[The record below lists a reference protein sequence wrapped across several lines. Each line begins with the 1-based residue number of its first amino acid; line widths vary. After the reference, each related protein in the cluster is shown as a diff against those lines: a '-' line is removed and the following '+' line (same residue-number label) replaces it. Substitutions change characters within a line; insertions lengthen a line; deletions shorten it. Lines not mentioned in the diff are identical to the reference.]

1 MAGGRSYVPAH
12 ILPATIDM
20 PRLLFSIGRATAL
33 LAATSRLL
41 FAEPVIL
48 SNAHVRAELG
58 ERGLTALVDRTD
70 NTIFRFA
77 QDGFRLVLDTSVLES
92 RALARPTRR
101 TAQGRVIYG
110 WLAGPYRIEVIY
122 ELRPGWRFLSK
133 QLVITGSPS
142 RSFRVHDVTVLD
154 ATLGDAPSEILTPG
168 SRRADLQTGDYA
180 AVLRFAGAH
189 GLLATAQNPFL
200 RVEHD
205 TRAVSI
211 RYVPDMEWR
220 TSYGP
225 FATDRALLAPYRLT
239 GRRLPERMHPE
250 WQMGGVDTAPGL
262 DEAEVAAFTD
272 LVRAF
277 LLYQPAEPTNVF
289 VGWCVND
296 YQIDVATSGGREE
309 YKRIL
314 DRASDLGAR
323 YVLYAPANSA
333 LSRRRSSADY
343 WGWEYVLWLGLG
355 EQLRR
360 NEWNA
365 ATGKIPPSVQ
375 EMLDYA
381 RTRQLGLL
389 AYVYPVLGFTQN
401 PEWLVPPAADDAKRF
416 ASLGVRSLQD
426 WLIETLV
433 TFHRRTGIA
442 GYSFDHTFLG
452 FAGTSRYAQ
461 WWGWRRVMEELRRR
475 IPSVVI
481 DGRQAYHLY
490 GPWSWLAGSYP
501 HPTANDEQPESF
513 VPFPD
518 LHFDRVSADRERYTA
533 YRYRNY
539 EFAPSEI
546 VPGFITHQ
554 TARNDDTGSMPES
567 AVGNDTLPVRFRPR
581 DWDLL
586 GWRYS
591 VLSTVAIAGWNN
603 VLNMIPARDSAE
615 FQHFASRDAE
625 WMRRW
630 LRWAADHKEYLRH
643 TRTILGQPAIG
654 KVDGTAAII
663 GDRGYIFLFNPNGRR
678 LSASMRLD
686 SASGLVSRG
695 RFTVRELYPREGRLI
710 GAPGDGAWTYGKTLS
725 LELDGGSVTVLELL
739 PTPATAGSAVLLGS
753 PGSAALSGN
762 VLQVT
767 GASGEAGTT
776 EELAVLLPKGSVVR
790 TVTVN
795 GREVTFS
802 RRGDDAIVFSV
813 RWDGA
818 AFRHYQ
824 QLGAFDSTF
833 TGGRMATTLTIPK
846 RVFRQLAER
855 RAAWPIPWTP
865 DDYRSTW
872 LAPERLLLFVQIAEP
887 DDRWDARLEID
898 GRPVEI
904 RKAYTAIRSA
914 GRTFV
919 GFYADVSLLSPD
931 REYRVEL
938 VLPALRAGQFQGLFV
953 ENIETEYTDVIAR

>member
-1 MAGGRSYVPAH
+1 MSRLAS
-12 ILPATIDM
+12 IL
-20 PRLLFSIGRATAL
+20 LRATLLIGAAPGLL
-33 LAATSRLL
+33 LATPA
-41 FAEPVIL
+41 VL
-48 SNAHVRAELG
+48 SNAHLRAEFD
-58 ERGLTALVDRTD
+58 ERGLVALVDRAGGT
-70 NTIFRFA
+70 TFRLE
-77 QDGFRLVLDTSVLES
+77 QDGFSLALDSTTFDS
-92 RALARPTRR
+92 RMLSLPTRR
-101 TAQGRVIYG
+101 FAPGRVVYV
-110 WLAGPYRIEVIY
+110 WAAGAYRLELVY

-133 QLVITGSPS
+133 QLFVTASPAA
-142 RSFRVHDVTVLD
+142 SFRVRDVGAIQAILAET
-154 ATLGDAPSEILTPG
+154 PSEILTPG

-180 AVLRFAGAH
+180 ALLRFGAGH
-189 GLLATAQNPFL
+189 GLLVTAQNPFL
-200 RVEHD
+200 HVSHD
-205 TRAVSI
+205 GRAVSL
-211 RYVPDMEWR
+211 RYAPDMEWR
-220 TSYGP
+220 ASYGP
-225 FATDRALLAPYRLT
+225 FAADRALLAPYRLT
-239 GRRLPERMHPE
+239 GRRLPQRMQPE
-250 WQMGGVDTAPGL
+250 WQLGGADMSPGL
-262 DEAEVAAFTD
+262 DEAELSAFTE

-277 LLYQPAEPTNVF
+277 LLYHPTEPANVF

-296 YQIDVATSGGREE
+296 YQIDVATPAGRAE
-309 YKRIL
+309 YKRVL
-314 DRASDLGAR
+314 DRAAELGAR

-333 LSRRRSSADY
+333 LARRRSSADY

-360 NEWNA
+360 NEWNPD
-365 ATGKIPPSVQ
+365 TGAIPPSVQ
-375 EMLDYA
+375 EMLDHA
-381 RTRQLGLL
+381 RSRGLGLL

-401 PEWLVPPAADDAKRF
+401 PEWLAPPAADDTKRF
-416 ASLGVRSLQD
+416 ANLGVRSLQD
-426 WLIETLV
+426 WLITTLV
-433 TFHRRTGIA
+433 TFHRRTGVA

-452 FAGTSRYAQ
+452 FDGTSRYAQ

-475 IPSVVI
+475 VPDVVI

-554 TARNDDTGSMPES
+554 TARNDDSGSMPEGP
-567 AVGNDTLPVRFRPR
+567 VGGDTMPVRFRAR

-615 FQHFASRDAE
+615 FQHFSARDAE

-630 LRWAADHKEYLRH
+630 LRWGAEHKEYLRH

-654 KVDGTAAII
+654 KVDGTSAIV

-678 LSASMRLD
+678 LAANLVLD
-686 SASGLVSRG
+686 SAIGLTTRA
-695 RFTVRELYPREGRLI
+695 RFTLREIHPREGRLI
-710 GAPGDGAWTYGKTLS
+710 GAPGAGAWSYGDRLS
-725 LELDGGSVTVLELL
+725 LELDGGSATVLELVNVP
-739 PTPATAGSAVLLGS
+739 PTVSTPMLLGA
-753 PGSAALSGN
+753 PGSVALADGL
-762 VLQVT
+762 LQLT
-767 GASGEAGTT
+767 GVSGEVGTT
-776 EELAVLLPKGSVVR
+776 EELVVLLPSASSVGRVR
-790 TVTVN
+790 VN
-795 GREVTFS
+795 DREIAFT
-802 RRGDDAIVFSV
+802 RR
-813 RWDGA
+813 RDGA
-818 AFRHYQ
+818 IALAVRFEGAPFRHYQ
-824 QLGAFDSTF
+824 QLGAYDSAF
-833 TGGRMATTLTIPK
+833 TGGRVATTLTIPK

-855 RAAWPIPWTP
+855 RREWPIPWTP

-898 GRPVEI
+898 GRPIEL
-904 RKAYTAIRSA
+904 RKAYTAIRA
-914 GRTFV
+914 ARRTFV

-938 VLPALRAGQFQGLFV
+938 VLPSLRAGQFQGLFV
-953 ENIETEYTDVIAR
+953 ENVETEYTDVIAR